1 MVSASLVGSSIPFSE
16 TRTSGA
22 IFLFS
27 LMYCSNWLITVRPS
41 ASSSFELAFLVRQSA
56 RSERLE
62 IGVGVY

>member
-1 MVSASLVGSSIPFSE
+1 MVSASFVGSSIPFSD

-41 ASSSFELAFLVRQSA
+41 ASSSFGSPSWSG
-56 RSERLE
+56 RSS
-62 IGVGVY
+62 VNASK